1 MSEGEM
7 IFGGNSKEVL
17 KQSIE
22 RIESLEN
29 DKSDIADDIKEV
41 YAEAKSCG
49 FDVKIM
55 RQVIRRRKLERT
67 ERDEIDDMIK
77 CYEDNLEDQIK
88 ELMS

>member
-7 IFGGNSKEVL
+7 LFGGNTKEVL

-22 RIESLEN
+22 RIETLERER
-29 DKSDIADDIKEV
+29 ADLAEDVKEV
-41 YAEAKSCG
+41 FVVAKSVG

-55 RQVIRRRKLERT
+55 KQVIRRRKLERE

-77 CYEDNLEDQIK
+77 CYEDNLEEKIK